1 MTKLLAGLLASL
13 CVFTA
18 SAQSPV
24 TTVGSIALS
33 VGQWIVKNSKSVY
46 YVRMEGTGNNE
57 TQARRAAF
65 AGACEQ
71 AIGTVVLS
79 EREAYKQNL
88 AREDIYTYSSCY
100 VEDYKV
106 VSNSGNKVT
115 VDVWVSDSRM
125 ANRLTSMGGSAG
137 ATINGEAI
145 RKDYEKDQSK
155 GRADRDGL
163 TVIKAILNDYPRA
176 AFTTKIDST
185 KLVRQYG
192 QLSFDVTVEMK
203 LSDAYVKALGEAI
216 ERYDES
222 TWGTAYSSVRLYN
235 GRFSS
240 YSGRWRDAGVEK
252 TFVDA
257 LSVEF
262 NMELTFGGIRPVKQ
276 YVHNAQEQVTNQII
290 GYYNSNRKGD
300 LVIDGNKRFYYTLR
314 FEKPRDMSEDQ
325 FVDMITGFNT
335 VDVRIIDNRRRSL

>member
-1 MTKLLAGLLASL
+1 MTKLVAGLLASL

-18 SAQSPV
+18 SAQSPW
-24 TTVGSIALS
+24 TTAGSIALS
-33 VGQWIVKNSKSVY
+33 IGQWIVKNNKDVY

-57 TQARRAAF
+57 TQARRSAF

-88 AREDIYTYSSCY
+88 AREDIYTYSSCF
-100 VEDYKV
+100 VEDFKV
-106 VSNSGNKVT
+106 ISKTDNKTV

-125 ANRLTSMGGSAG
+125 ANRLTSMGGTAG
-137 ATINGEAI
+137 ATINGDAI

-155 GRADRDGL
+155 SRADRDGL
-163 TVIKAILNDYPRA
+163 AVIRAILNDYPRA
-176 AFTTKIDST
+176 AFSTKIDNT

-192 QLSFDVTVEMK
+192 QLSFDVTVEMR

-222 TWGTAYSSVRLYN
+222 RWGTAYSAVRLYN

-240 YSGRWRDAGVEK
+240 YAGRWRDAGVEK
-252 TFVDA
+252 TFIDA
-257 LSVEF
+257 LSVPF

-276 YVHNAQEQVTNQII
+276 YVYNAQEQVTNQIV

-300 LVIDGNKRFYYTLR
+300 LVIDGNKRFYYTMR

-325 FVDMITGFNT
+325 FVDMITSFNT
-335 VDVRIIDNRRRSL
+335 VDVRIIDTRRQSM